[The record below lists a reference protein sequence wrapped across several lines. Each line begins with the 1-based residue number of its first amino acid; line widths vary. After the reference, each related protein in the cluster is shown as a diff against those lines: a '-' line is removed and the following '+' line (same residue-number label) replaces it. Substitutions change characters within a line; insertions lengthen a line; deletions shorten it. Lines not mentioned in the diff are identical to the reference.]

1 MTPKQRMRRIREALP
16 KEVPGYVLFYGL
28 PITTKYMNALA
39 KNSLLIPKYPTWDK
53 DPTYNMRRKK

>member
-16 KEVPGYVLFYGL
+16 KEVPGYVLFYGS
-28 PITTKYMNALA
+28 PITTKGMNERAEI
-39 KNSLLIPKYPTWDK
+39 SLLISKNPNWDK

>member
-28 PITTKYMNALA
+28 QITTKDMSARA
-39 KNSLLIPKYPTWDK
+39 KSSLLNPKNPTWGK